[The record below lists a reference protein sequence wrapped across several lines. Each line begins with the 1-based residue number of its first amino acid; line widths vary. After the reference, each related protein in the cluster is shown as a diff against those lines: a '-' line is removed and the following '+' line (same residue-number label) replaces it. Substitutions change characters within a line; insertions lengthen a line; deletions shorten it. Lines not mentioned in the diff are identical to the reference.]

1 MFGKPAFALSCHSL
15 SVRER
20 GRVIPPNQHINH
32 NRQQIKHRHPRK
44 HRLIPKRG
52 NQSPCNRAA
61 NADADII
68 RAEEGGV
75 CTARAF
81 RVVQSP
87 PPWTAMQ
94 APVRRS
100 QSRKALPPTDTSPYS
115 ETAPKQKRRKHRNIT
130 AIGKNP
136 LAMAV
141 CHLPCRHS
149 HNQHR
154 HCHNHKE

>member
-75 CTARAF
+75 CTAALFGWCNRH
-81 RVVQSP
+81 RHGLQCRLQSAEAKAES
-87 PPWTAMQ
+87 TA
-94 APVRRS
+94 ANRYV
-100 QSRKALPPTDTSPYS
+100 TVS
-115 ETAPKQKRRKHRNIT
+115 ETAPKQKRHKPSQYYSYRQKS
-130 AIGKNP
+130 P
-136 LAMAV
+136 
-141 CHLPCRHS
+141 RHGGPS
-149 HNQHR
+149 PFPPSYA
-154 HCHNHKE
+154 